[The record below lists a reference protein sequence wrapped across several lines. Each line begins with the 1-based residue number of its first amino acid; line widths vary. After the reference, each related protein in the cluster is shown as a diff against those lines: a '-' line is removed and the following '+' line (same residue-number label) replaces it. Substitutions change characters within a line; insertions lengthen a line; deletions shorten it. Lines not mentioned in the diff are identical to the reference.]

1 MSDPCAIAV
10 TADGHLRLSGELT
23 FESVPRLWREVE
35 RRQSEL
41 GSVQVIDLSGITAA
55 DSAGLAL
62 LLEWQARR
70 RPSGG
75 DLSVLQA
82 PDGLLRLAG
91 LCEAVELL
99 TISGRGREV

>member
-1 MSDPCAIAV
+1 MSDLCAIDV

-23 FESVPRLWREVE
+23 FESVPSLWREVE
-35 RRQSEL
+35 RRQSDF
-41 GSVQVIDLSGITAA
+41 GSVGAIDLSGITAA

-70 RPSGG
+70 RGG
-75 DLSVLQA
+75 PLSVLQA
-82 PDGLLRLAG
+82 PGGLLRLAG

-99 TISGRGREV
+99 NISGRGNEA